1 MSEALKR
8 LSSEETAEL
17 KDAFIRR
24 KKALWQEI
32 RGVLEREV
40 REGHQDLM
48 QTIKDEGDLALA
60 ELRES
65 TLFRLIE
72 MKADELENIE
82 RSLMRIEDGEYG
94 RCIDCGES
102 INPARLEI
110 MPHATRCRDCSQ
122 RWEKKGSRGK

>member
-1 MSEALKR
+1 MSEAQKT
-8 LSSEETAEL
+8 LSNEEIDVL
-17 KDAFIRR
+17 KDAFIQR

-72 MKADELENIE
+72 MKAKELEDIE
-82 RSLMRIEDGEYG
+82 RSLVRMEDGEYG
-94 RCIDCGES
+94 RCIDCGQS

-110 MPHATRCRDCSQ
+110 MPHANRCRDCSQ
-122 RWEKKGSRGK
+122 RWEKKASR